1 MTTTS
6 VPGELPGTAMAD
18 EAYGALRASAALWV
32 GTSVLITNQFG
43 QVLVQHV
50 DYRDTCL
57 LAGGAV
63 DKGESPAHAAA
74 RELVEELG
82 VTAAVD
88 RCLAVDWV
96 SADSVGAPAAM
107 RFPGEILH
115 VFDGGA
121 WDDDRIG
128 DIRLPPSEITGIEF
142 VEPARLPDLLSPTD
156 ARRALSALRA
166 RINAAGTVLLE
177 NGLPIAPTV
186 LDRLAVLQTARP
198 TYRYA
203 WHHGPAPHDL
213 TVTQAWAWLFAPDGR
228 VLVLLEPHT
237 GVAILPGGTPE
248 EQDQGD
254 SIATLRR
261 EVDEEAAARFGSPL
275 LLGHVTDPAGRR
287 GYLRYAAALTGVGPA
302 RPDPATGHTYTRVL
316 ATPEQTTELFDWGSA
331 AADQLAAVHEARQKL
346 GLPRAARQP
355 VTELDSAAP
364 WVAIALAPDP
374 CAPQP
379 ASS

>member
-6 VPGELPGTAMAD
+6 VPGELPGTTMTD

-32 GTSVLITNQFG
+32 GTSVLITNPFG

-63 DKGESPAHAAA
+63 DKNESPARAAA

-82 VTAAVD
+82 VTATVD
-88 RCLAVDWV
+88 RCLAIDWIA
-96 SADSVGAPAAM
+96 ADSTDAPAAM

-115 VFDGGA
+115 VFDGGT

-128 DIRLPPSEITGIEF
+128 EIRLPPSEITGIEF
-142 VEPARLPDLLSPTD
+142 VEPARLPDLLSPAD

-166 RINAAGTVLLE
+166 RIDAGGTVILE
-177 NGLPIAPTV
+177 NGLPLAPSI
-186 LDRLAVLQTARP
+186 LDRAAVLQTARP
-198 TYRYA
+198 TYHYP

-213 TVTQAWAWLFAPDGR
+213 AVTQVWAWCFAPDGR

-254 SIATLRR
+254 PVATLRR
-261 EVDEEAAARFGSPL
+261 EVKEEATARIGCPL
-275 LLGHVTDPAGRR
+275 LLGHVTDPSVRR
-287 GYLRYAAALTGVGPA
+287 GYLRYAAALTNVGPA
-302 RPDPATGHTYTRVL
+302 QPDPATGHTYIRIL
-316 ATPEQTTELFDWGSA
+316 ATPEQAMELFDWGPPA
-331 AADQLAAVHEARQKL
+331 VDQLAVVHWARQQL
-346 GLPRAARQP
+346 GVPRAVRQP
-355 VTELDSAAP
+355 VTELSGPTA
-364 WVAIALAPDP
+364 W
-374 CAPQP
+374 
-379 ASS
+379 

>member
-6 VPGELPGTAMAD
+6 VPGELPGTAMTD

-32 GTSVLITNQFG
+32 GTSVLITNPFG

-63 DKGESPAHAAA
+63 DKNESPARAAA

-82 VTAAVD
+82 VTATVD

-96 SADSVGAPAAM
+96 SADSIGAPTAM

-115 VFDGGA
+115 VFDGGT

-128 DIRLPPSEITGIEF
+128 EIRLPPSEITAIEF

-156 ARRALSALRA
+156 ARRALAALRA

-177 NGLPIAPTV
+177 DGHPIAPTV
-186 LDRLAVLQTARP
+186 LDRLAVLQTGRP
-198 TYRYA
+198 TYRYP

-213 TVTQAWAWLFAPDGR
+213 TVTQAWAWLFAPC
-228 VLVLLEPHT
+228 
-237 GVAILPGGTPE
+237 VAKPKK
-248 EQDQGD
+248 
-254 SIATLRR
+254 RR
-261 EVDEEAAARFGSPL
+261 P
-275 LLGHVTDPAGRR
+275 
-287 GYLRYAAALTGVGPA
+287 
-302 RPDPATGHTYTRVL
+302 
-316 ATPEQTTELFDWGSA
+316 
-331 AADQLAAVHEARQKL
+331 
-346 GLPRAARQP
+346 
-355 VTELDSAAP
+355 
-364 WVAIALAPDP
+364 
-374 CAPQP
+374 P
-379 ASS
+379 AS